1 MKKIIIEVGST
12 VTKVDCYDG
21 KIIYHLKDVCIHFKK
36 NYMANSKLNEDD
48 VNTLISLVND
58 LKKEYDDIYV
68 CGTSIFRN
76 LSNEEKESFLLE
88 FKEKTECNF
97 NIITQDDET
106 KLTVKGACSKVKG
119 KVAVMIGGGGSTEAS
134 IYNNGIKEISNSNIG
149 VVDVMDVFPDLSE
162 DLAITNLDDV
172 KEYVKARINLP
183 KEKAD
188 ILILAGGAHKYFALE
203 SGITYEKNTLFEDDR
218 APIMMNIEIREKD
231 TIRYFKEISLD
242 KIRSRVDDPKW
253 WFATRAMCVF
263 ALVVAEELGCKYIVP
278 TDVSMVYGI
287 IGGKNENNK
296 I

>member
-21 KIIYHLKDVCIHFKK
+21 KIINHLKDVCIHFKK

-97 NIITQDDET
+97 NIITQDNET

-119 KVAVMIGGGGSTEAS
+119 KVAVMIGGGGSTEVS

-203 SGITYEKNTLFEDDR
+203 SEITYEKNTLFEDDR
-218 APIMMNIEIREKD
+218 APIMMNIEI
-231 TIRYFKEISLD
+231 
-242 KIRSRVDDPKW
+242 
-253 WFATRAMCVF
+253 
-263 ALVVAEELGCKYIVP
+263 
-278 TDVSMVYGI
+278 
-287 IGGKNENNK
+287 
-296 I
+296 